1 MLSKRVNRGVI
12 VTQPETQTKNQ
23 SFSQPRPYPRPPEL
37 GWYPEDREWLE
48 AQKSAE
54 NQHVQSQGAQ
64 VPQSQPDQS
73 PQRVQ
78 SVQTEPYLTSEQ
90 SAGDETV
97 IGLHPL
103 RGVSPHPALRLTS
116 RSGARNQ
123 SVDIT
128 GDTVLGRKPLQQHFP
143 DAVICT
149 LVDPS
154 RTMSREH
161 AMIRFDR
168 MGRAW
173 IEDLGSLNGTSILSG
188 QNETLVE
195 KGRPVLLSPGVS
207 LRLGDEFYQVSAL
220 PEQN

>member
-1 MLSKRVNRGVI
+1 
-12 VTQPETQTKNQ
+12 VTQPETQMKDQ
-23 SFSQPRPYPRPPEL
+23 SSLQPRPYPRPPEL

-54 NQHVQSQGAQ
+54 NQQ
-64 VPQSQPDQS
+64 DQS
-73 PQRVQ
+73 Q
-78 SVQTEPYLTSEQ
+78 SVQASRSQPSGQPVQYQSELAHLVQPIRTEPYSPEQ

-103 RGVSPHPALRLTS
+103 RGVAPHPALRLTS

-188 QNETLVE
+188 QNETPVE
-195 KGRPVLLSPGVS
+195 KDRPVLLNPGVS

>member
-1 MLSKRVNRGVI
+1 M
-12 VTQPETQTKNQ
+12 TQPETQMKDQ
-23 SFSQPRPYPRPPEL
+23 SSLQPRPYPRPPEL

-48 AQKSAE
+48 AQKSTE
-54 NQHVQSQGAQ
+54 NHHDQLQNAQAKQPQLAHLVQ
-64 VPQSQPDQS
+64 PIHTKPYS
-73 PQRVQ
+73 P
-78 SVQTEPYLTSEQ
+78 EQ

-103 RGVSPHPALRLTS
+103 RGVAPHPALRLTS

-188 QNETLVE
+188 QSETPVE
-195 KGRPVLLSPGVS
+195 KGRPVLLNPGVS